1 MLDLAIAFVISNVWT
16 IGFLIAAIYNYC
28 YRPEHKPITH
38 FALFASVIFA
48 FAHITYSQWLAY
60 LYEPVKVHYLYLA
73 ISTLVLTLLAY
84 FYNKIR
90 GFVFHWQIK
99 LAIGLLLLEL
109 ALTLMVHVDRNVV
122 ALNASTAINY
132 GRDKAWWLW
141 DIRTILSHL
150 NNVIILTSL
159 FLPVGLFTRSN
170 LSPDEQDIA
179 FTGNYAH
186 ADNVVPIAPHQFE
199 NQVRLTTCDGFRT
212 LTSETYIKEVDQAY
226 NRVEA
231 IQDLIRAMPEGK
243 SKTTALQFAFT
254 ASELI
259 TEQDQSKVDYIQSIT
274 LLCDRARD
282 LALYTH
288 PPSTKKN
295 VGLPNQ
301 LEQHI

>member
-16 IGFLIAAIYNYC
+16 IGFLTAAVYNYC
-28 YRPEHKPITH
+28 FRPEHKPITH

-60 LYEPVKVHYLYLA
+60 LYEPIKIHYIYLA
-73 ISTLVLTLLAY
+73 VSTLVLITLA
-84 FYNKIR
+84 FVYNKMR

-109 ALTLMVHVDRNVV
+109 LLTIMVHIDRN
-122 ALNASTAINY
+122 LIAINSGIGVNY
-132 GRDKAWWLW
+132 ERDKAWWLW

-159 FLPVGLFTRSN
+159 FLPVGLFTKTEDEKDDSN
-170 LSPDEQDIA
+170 VDFQKDYSDIE
-179 FTGNYAH
+179 
-186 ADNVVPIAPHQFE
+186 NVVPFASSQPQD
-199 NQVRLTTCDGFRT
+199 QVKLSTCNGFRT
-212 LTSETYIKEVDQAY
+212 LSSDKYIKEVDSAY

-231 IQDLIRAMPEGK
+231 IQDLIRAMPDGK
-243 SKTTALQFAFT
+243 NKATALQFAYT

-259 TEQDQSKVDYIQSIT
+259 TEHDQSKVDYIQSIT

-288 PPSTKKN
+288 PPSSNKK
-295 VGLPNQ
+295 VRIPNQ
-301 LEQHI
+301 LEQHV